1 MRLLQLSD
9 LHLGK
14 RVNEFPMLEDQK
26 YILEE
31 ILHIAEKEKPDG
43 ILIAGDIYDRPTP
56 GEDAVRL
63 LDYFLGRLAMQKQQ
77 VYIISGNHDSAV
89 KLSFAS
95 ELIERSGI
103 HIAPVYDGT
112 MKSYVL
118 GEGAEK
124 IHIYLLPFVKPAVV
138 RAIFPEEKIESYTDA
153 VRVALAQTKISGKEY
168 NVLVAHQFVTGA
180 QRSESEEIHAGG
192 LDNVDAEVFRQFD
205 YVALGHI
212 HGAQHTGSETIRYCG
227 TPLKYSFSECS
238 QTKSITAI
246 DITYKNGEK
255 RTEIRTIPLH
265 PLRDLRK
272 LRGTYAELTDKKNY
286 EGTAREDYLQI
297 TLTDEEDVPDAMAKL
312 RIIYPN
318 LMLLRYDNTR
328 TRECREITEAE
339 ELEKKT
345 PMSLFEELYVLQN
358 NQPMNEEQRKLVEKL
373 IGKIWE
379 EESL

>member
-1 MRLLQLSD
+1 MRLLHLSD

-26 YILEE
+26 FILEE

-63 LDYFLGRLAMQKQQ
+63 LDSFLERLAMQKQQ

-95 ELIERSGI
+95 GLIERSGI

-112 MKSYVL
+112 IKSYVL
-118 GEGAEK
+118 GEGEEK
-124 IHIYLLPFVKPAVV
+124 VHIYLLPFVKPAVV
-138 RAIFPEEKIESYTDA
+138 RAVFPEEKIESYTDA
-153 VRVALAQTKISGKEY
+153 VRTALAQTEISLREY

-180 QRSESEEIHAGG
+180 QRSESEEIHVGG

-212 HGAQHTGSETIRYCG
+212 HGAQHTGTESIRYCG

-238 QTKSITAI
+238 QTKSVTEI
-246 DITYKNGEK
+246 DITWENGEK

-297 TLTDEEDVPDAMAKL
+297 ALTDEEDVPDAMAKL
-312 RIIYPN
+312 RMIYPN

-328 TRECREITEAE
+328 TRERREITEAE

-345 PMSLFEELYVLQN
+345 PMSLFEELYELQN
-358 NQPMNEEQRKLVEKL
+358 NQPMNEEQRGLVEKL
-373 IGKIWE
+373 IGRIWE